1 MTTTEFG
8 NSMRETWTALFSNVP
23 VPDEGQWAL
32 WLLLH
37 DPETVKQGV
46 AQLAAKYRK
55 VGGQMDTE
63 YMTKFASSVMNR
75 ITRERKN

>member
-1 MTTTEFG
+1 MFAKENTRMTTA
-8 NSMRETWTALFSNVP
+8 RPAKAR
-23 VPDEGQWAL
+23 DEGQWAL

-55 VGGQMDTE
+55 VGGQMDRE

-75 ITRERKN
+75 ITRERTN